1 MRRPRFGPQVYI
13 VCETSRICMLIVTP
27 LLMLMLMLV
36 LMSMLRPSHLVT
48 SPTLLPCPLHMTG
61 CAQEED
67 EGGHN
72 AGALLHLHYLLKLF
86 LVVAKF
92 SPFRKAFFAHCYQ
105 ACLDQSL
112 ISLLSHHNS
121 YPLMIILKC
130 HQMFYRKKT
139 IEEAV
144 GNTIYRG

>member
-1 MRRPRFGPQVYI
+1 
-13 VCETSRICMLIVTP
+13 MLIVIP
-27 LLMLMLMLV
+27 LLMLVLMLMLMLT
-36 LMSMLRPSHLVT
+36 PSQLVT
-48 SPTLLPCPLHMTG
+48 FPTVLPRPLHMTG

-92 SPFRKAFFAHCYQ
+92 SPFCGAFFAHCCQ

-112 ISLLSHHNS
+112 ISLLPHHNS

-130 HQMFYRKKT
+130 HQMFYRKQT
-139 IEEAV
+139 IEVAV
-144 GNTIYRG
+144 GNTIGTKLGKFEQK

>member
-1 MRRPRFGPQVYI
+1 
-13 VCETSRICMLIVTP
+13 MLVVIP

-36 LMSMLRPSHLVT
+36 LMLTPSHLVT
-48 SPTLLPCPLHMTG
+48 SPTVLLRPLHMTG

-67 EGGHN
+67 EGGHNAN

-92 SPFRKAFFAHCYQ
+92 SPFCGAFFAHCCQ

-112 ISLLSHHNS
+112 ISLLPHHNS

-130 HQMFYRKKT
+130 HQMFYRKQT

-144 GNTIYRG
+144 GNTISTEVDGVME